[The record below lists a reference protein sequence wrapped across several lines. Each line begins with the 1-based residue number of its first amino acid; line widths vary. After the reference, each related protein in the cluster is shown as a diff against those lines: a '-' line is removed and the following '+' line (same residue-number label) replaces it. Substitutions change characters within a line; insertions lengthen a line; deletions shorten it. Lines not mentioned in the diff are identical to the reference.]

1 MGAGGLERGGLSR
14 TVVVVPSWTP
24 GLPYS
29 LASSSQRGGT
39 WAWRTKD
46 TARVAKVFADWIVVT
61 RKARLWA
68 HIP

>member
-1 MGAGGLERGGLSR
+1 MRSGGPERGGLFR

-46 TARVAKVFADWIVVT
+46 PAKVAKVFPDWIVVT
-61 RKARLWA
+61 HKAGLWA
-68 HIP
+68 SIP